1 MQNFKTLSPLLLV
14 LVVAMV
20 VGPSAAPPGQIPVPP
35 QPPPV
40 PAVQAPRDV
49 QGRTPAPT
57 GTASIVGSV
66 SVADGG
72 QPARKVR
79 VSLSG
84 GEIRGRTVTTDDQGR
99 FSFTSLPAGRFMLS
113 ASKPGFVSVSYG
125 QRKPGPGRS
134 GTAIQLSDNQK
145 FEVQLQIPRGGVIT
159 GTVLDERGEAIPGT
173 SVRVMRYATQ
183 SGQRTLQQAGNGSTD
198 DRGIYRVYGLQ
209 PGEYVV
215 AATPRNTAMT
225 DEVRMRAEVEAMR
238 TAAQNMGDERA
249 AEARQMLERVQA
261 LQAQVTAAS
270 TPDEPTIGYA
280 PVYYPGTTAP
290 ASASSVNVGVAE
302 EKGGIDFQLQLVPI
316 AHIEGVVV
324 TASGPAAQNVQVTLV
339 NLGFEVPGIGNSTA
353 RPDRDG
359 RFRISNVAP
368 GQYMLVARGTL
379 GGRDPRAVEM
389 QAVEERRAAV
399 AGRGANPA
407 QAPEPTRLWAMSDVT
422 VDGRDVANLVLTLQ
436 TGMTVSGRVAFEGSS
451 AQPPTDLSRLRVSIA
466 PADPTGTMRQLASS
480 ANGRVDASGKFII
493 NGVSP
498 GKYRLTGSGAGQG
511 WTVGSSVVSGQESL
525 DVPFEVKPNQSVIN
539 AVLTFTDRQT
549 EVTGTL
555 VDAKG
560 QPAPDYT
567 IIIYPAER
575 EYWTPQSRRIQSSRP
590 GTDGSYTFR
599 NLPAGEYRISAVLDP
614 EPGTWYDPQFLQQL
628 ETQSM
633 RVTLGPGE
641 KKAQNL
647 RVGGG

>member
-1 MQNFKTLSPLLLV
+1 MRAPVARVRFHPDGPGGGQTDDPSRASNISKTMKNFKTLSPLLLV
-14 LVVAMV
+14 SVLAMV

-35 QPPPV
+35 QPPPL
-40 PAVQAPRDV
+40 PAQAPRDV
-49 QGRTPAPT
+49 EGRTPAPT

-66 SVADGG
+66 SVADSG

-113 ASKPGFVSVSYG
+113 ASKPGHVSVSYG

-159 GTVLDERGEAIPGT
+159 GIVLDERGEAIPGT

-183 SGQRTLQQAGNGSTD
+183 SGQRTLQQAGTGSTD

-225 DEVRMRAEVEAMR
+225 DEVRMRTEVEAMR
-238 TAAQNMGDERA
+238 TAAQNMGETRA
-249 AEARQMLERVQA
+249 VEARQMLERVQA
-261 LQAQVTAAS
+261 LQAEVTAAS
-270 TPDEPTIGYA
+270 TTDEPTTGYA

-290 ASASSVNVGVAE
+290 ASASSVIVGVAE

-316 AHIEGVVV
+316 AQIEGVVV

-368 GQYMLVARGTL
+368 GQVHAGRARHARRTRSARGRNAS
-379 GGRDPRAVEM
+379 G
-389 QAVEERRAAV
+389 RRAPRGGCRPRRESC
-399 AGRGANPA
+399 AGA
-407 QAPEPTRLWAMSDVT
+407 
-422 VDGRDVANLVLTLQ
+422 
-436 TGMTVSGRVAFEGSS
+436 
-451 AQPPTDLSRLRVSIA
+451 
-466 PADPTGTMRQLASS
+466 
-480 ANGRVDASGKFII
+480 
-493 NGVSP
+493 
-498 GKYRLTGSGAGQG
+498 
-511 WTVGSSVVSGQESL
+511 
-525 DVPFEVKPNQSVIN
+525 
-539 AVLTFTDRQT
+539 
-549 EVTGTL
+549 
-555 VDAKG
+555 
-560 QPAPDYT
+560 
-567 IIIYPAER
+567 
-575 EYWTPQSRRIQSSRP
+575 
-590 GTDGSYTFR
+590 
-599 NLPAGEYRISAVLDP
+599 
-614 EPGTWYDPQFLQQL
+614 
-628 ETQSM
+628 
-633 RVTLGPGE
+633 
-641 KKAQNL
+641 
-647 RVGGG
+647 

>member
-1 MQNFKTLSPLLLV
+1 MQHFKTLSPLLLV
-14 LVVAMV
+14 SVLAMV
-20 VGPSAAPPGQIPVPP
+20 AGPTAAPPGQIPVPP
-35 QPPPV
+35 APPPV
-40 PAVQAPRDV
+40 PVVQQPRDV
-49 QGRTPAPT
+49 QSQTPAPT
-57 GTASIVGSV
+57 ELR
-66 SVADGG
+66 GG
-72 QPARKVR
+72 R
-79 VSLSG
+79 S
-84 GEIRGRTVTTDDQGR
+84 VTTDDQGR
-99 FSFTSLPAGRFMLS
+99 FSFVNLPAGRFMLS
-113 ASKPGFVSVSYG
+113 ASKPGYVSISYG
-125 QRKPGPGRS
+125 QRRPGPGRS

-159 GTVLDERGEAIPGT
+159 GSVLDERGEAIPGT
-173 SVRVMRYATQ
+173 NVRVMRYSTQ

-215 AATPRNTAMT
+215 AATPRNTGTA

-238 TAAQNMGDERA
+238 TAAQNMGEARA
-249 AEARQMLERVQA
+249 AEARQLLDRVQA
-261 LQAQVTAAS
+261 VQAQVTAA
-270 TPDEPTIGYA
+270 TADEPTTGYA
-280 PVYYPGTTAP
+280 PVYYPGTTSP
-290 ASASSVNVGVAE
+290 ASATSVNVGVAE
-302 EKGGIDFQLQLVPI
+302 EKSGVDFQLQVVPI
-316 AHIEGVVV
+316 ANIEGVVV
-324 TASGPAAQNVQVTLV
+324 TASGPAAQNVQLTLV
-339 NLGFEVPGIGNSTA
+339 NLGFEVQGVGGNSTT
-353 RPDRDG
+353 RVDRDG

-407 QAPEPTRLWAMSDVT
+407 QANDPARVWAMADVS

-436 TGMTVSGRVAFEGSS
+436 PGMTVSGRVAFEGST
-451 AQPPTDLSRLRVSIA
+451 AQPPTDLSRLRVSIT
-466 PADPTGTMRQLASS
+466 PADPGGAMRQLASS
-480 ANGRVDASGKFII
+480 ANGRVDASGKFTIS
-493 NGVSP
+493 GVSP

-511 WTVGSSVVSGQESL
+511 WTVGSSVVSGQDTL

-567 IIIYPAER
+567 IIVYPADR

-590 GTDGSYTFR
+590 GTDGSFTFR
-599 NLPAGEYRISAVLDP
+599 NLPAGEYRVSAVLDP

-641 KKAQNL
+641 KKVQNL

>member
-1 MQNFKTLSPLLLV
+1 
-14 LVVAMV
+14 
-20 VGPSAAPPGQIPVPP
+20 
-35 QPPPV
+35 
-40 PAVQAPRDV
+40 V
-49 QGRTPAPT
+49 QGGTPAPT
-57 GTASIVGSV
+57 GTASIVGTITV
-66 SVADGG
+66 VDLG
-72 QPARKVR
+72 QPARKVW

-84 GEIRGRTVTTDDQGR
+84 GEVEGRSVTTDDQGR
-99 FSFTSLPAGRFMLS
+99 FSFTSLPAGRFTVS
-113 ASKPGFVSVSYG
+113 ASKPGYVSVIYG
-125 QRKPGPGRS
+125 QRWPGRGRP

-145 FEVQLQIPRGGVIT
+145 FELQMQIPRGGVIT

-173 SVRVMRYATQ
+173 SVRVLRYATQ
-183 SGQRTLQQAGNGSTD
+183 SGQRTLQQAGTGSTD

-215 AATPRNTAMT
+215 AATPRNTATT
-225 DEVRMRAEVEAMR
+225 DQVRLRAEVDAMR
-238 TAAQNMGDERA
+238 TAAQNMG
-249 AEARQMLERVQA
+249 EARATETRQLLERVKTM
-261 LQAQVTAAS
+261 QAQVNAGSADDT
-270 TPDEPTIGYA
+270 TTGYA

-290 ASASSVNVGVAE
+290 ASAASVHVGVSE
-302 EKGGIDFQLQLVPI
+302 EKGAIDFQLQLVPI
-316 AHIEGVVV
+316 ANIEGVVV
-324 TASGPAAQNVQVTLV
+324 TASGPAAQNVQITLV

-379 GGRDPRAVEM
+379 GGRDPRAIEM

-399 AGRGANPA
+399 AGRGANSA
-407 QAPEPTRLWAMSDVT
+407 QVAEAPRLWAMSDVT

-436 TGMTVSGRVAFEGSS
+436 PGMTVSGRVAFEGST
-451 AQPPTDLSRLRVSIA
+451 AQPPTDLSRVRVSIT
-466 PADPTGTMRQLASS
+466 PADPAGTMRHLASS
-480 ANGRVDASGKFII
+480 ANGRADASGKFTIS
-493 NGVSP
+493 GVSP

-511 WTVGSSVVSGQESL
+511 WTVGSSIVSGEDSL

-549 EVTGTL
+549 EVAGTL

-560 QPAPDYT
+560 QPAKDYT
-567 IIIYPAER
+567 IIIYPSVR
-575 EYWTPQSRRIQSSRP
+575 EYWTPQSRRIQSARP
-590 GTDGSYTFR
+590 GTDGSFTFR
-599 NLPAGEYRISAVLDP
+599 NLPSGEYRVSAVLDP

-641 KKAQNL
+641 KKVQNL